1 MKLSALMAGALMC
14 VPFLSGA
21 SGPANYT
28 LDVKMKNVPDSV
40 IFTLG
45 SDDDPKYKQ
54 KVPVVGDSLHFELN
68 IQEDFPIEFYL
79 TARNPQNKEDRF
91 ITSFYG
97 GRNISQKL
105 NNVADGFAVAPK
117 ITGAPWDEA
126 TAEWG
131 RIHRD
136 YSDTMKALMDE
147 RARLMPQGQ
156 PGGDGVVRPDSV
168 TGRKMSEIGKK
179 MQARNKEFDETMK
192 QWIMSHPDVP
202 EAVSLMSWRYARFSR
217 EELEAFGARVPA
229 AMMEMPVGKV
239 LKQRLDTRIIA
250 VGDNLDDYDLVG
262 VDADSVAIR
271 LSQFTT
277 PYILV
282 DFNSLGCGACRMAA
296 KQEIPKI
303 IEEYAGELTFVSYSV
318 DEERKR
324 MLRAHELDKA
334 TWPSIWNGSGAQ
346 GMDCIKYGVTGYPT
360 FFLFGPDRMLIETFT
375 GWGPEYVSK
384 KIKPHIGH

>member
-14 VPFLSGA
+14 VPFLSRAGE
-21 SGPANYT
+21 PNYM
-28 LDVKMKNVPDSV
+28 LDVKMKNIPDSV
-40 IFTLG
+40 VFTLG
-45 SDDDPKYKQ
+45 CDDDPKYKQ
-54 KVPVVGDSLHFELN
+54 KVAIIGDSLHFELD
-68 IQEDFPIEFYL
+68 IREDFPIEFYL
-79 TARNPQNKEDRF
+79 TARNPQNKQDRF

-126 TAEWG
+126 TAEWQ
-131 RIHRD
+131 RIYRD
-136 YSDTMKALMDE
+136 YSDTMKALNEE
-147 RARLMPQGQ
+147 RARLMPQSQ
-156 PGGDGVVRPDSV
+156 ADSDGVVRLDSV
-168 TGRKMSEIGKK
+168 TGPKVSEIGRKA
-179 MQARNKEFDETMK
+179 QACGKEFDEAMR
-192 QWIMSHPDVP
+192 QWVMSHPDVP
-202 EAVSLMSWRYARFSR
+202 EAVSIMSWCYSKFSR
-217 EELEAFGARVPA
+217 EELEAFGAKVPP

-239 LKQRLDTRIIA
+239 LKKRLDTKIIA
-250 VGDNLDDYDLVG
+250 VGDKLEDYDLVG
-262 VDADSVAIR
+262 VDTDSVAIR

-324 MLRAHELDKA
+324 MLRAHEIDKA
-334 TWPSIWNGSGAQ
+334 TWPTIWNGSGSQ
-346 GMDCIKYGVTGYPT
+346 GMDCIKYGVTSYPT
-360 FFLFGPDRMLIETFT
+360 FFLFGPDRTLIDTFV
-375 GWGPEYVSK
+375 GWGPKYLSR
-384 KIKPHIGH
+384 KISPHIGH